1 MSDIVERLR
10 EDHAF
15 MSDRIVGG
23 TKTICGEAA
32 DEIDRLRAALKEIA
46 DRHVPDQPAA
56 SGDEANYVRSHHTAL
71 RRMAL
76 AALINTPDWWAA
88 QEQRS

>member
-1 MSDIVERLR
+1 MNDIVERLR
-10 EDHAF
+10 ALNRSEFTCDPAI
-15 MSDRIVGG
+15 D
-23 TKTICGEAA
+23 EAA

-46 DRHVPDQPAA
+46 DRHVPDQPAS
-56 SGDEANYVRSHHTAL
+56 SGDEAEYVRSHHTAL

-88 QEQRS
+88 QEQRL